1 MEYLHIR
8 VTIAEGIGR
17 VTLARPPVNAQNR
30 RLREEIIAA
39 FDMLSDHDKV
49 RVVILSAEGNSFS
62 AGADIKERRNFTGDP
77 GEYIGHNRLTRGF
90 FEAVAD
96 CEKPVICLVDGPAIG
111 AGFALM
117 LQCDIM
123 IVSDRA
129 WFQMPEIDVGLA
141 GGGRLVEKHLGRS
154 WARMLYFTGRKVGGD
169 ELYRLGTVMA
179 CLPPDQA
186 TALTEELASEIAAKD
201 LKALASIKRGFQMAE
216 PMPERDAY
224 RYEQSITHD
233 LSRRAETRALQ
244 QAFGKKRKSNHESGE
259 V

>member
-1 MEYLHIR
+1 MEFQHIR
-8 VTIAEGIGR
+8 VSVAEGIGR
-17 VTLARPPVNAQNR
+17 VTLARAPVNAQNR
-30 RLREEIIAA
+30 RMREEIISA
-39 FDMLSDHDKV
+39 FDMFSDHEAV
-49 RVVILSAEGNSFS
+49 RVVILAAEGNSFS
-62 AGADIKERRNFTGDP
+62 AGADIKERRNFAGSP

-90 FEAVAD
+90 FDAVAD

-123 IVSDRA
+123 IATHRA

-154 WARMLYFTGRKVGGD
+154 WARMLYFTGRKIGGE
-169 ELYRLGTVMA
+169 ELYRLGRVIA

-186 TALTEELASEIAAKD
+186 TALTEELAAEIAAKD
-201 LKALASIKRGFQMAE
+201 IKALASIKRGFQMAE

-244 QAFGKKRKSNHESGE
+244 QAFGNKSKTDLEGSQ

>member
-1 MEYLHIR
+1 MDFQHIR
-8 VTIAEGIGR
+8 VTVAGGIGR

-30 RLREEIIAA
+30 RMREEIIAA
-39 FDMLSDHDKV
+39 FDRLSDDDAV
-49 RVVILSAEGNSFS
+49 RVVILAAEGNSFS
-62 AGADIKERRNFTGDP
+62 AGADIKERRNFTGAP

-90 FEAVAD
+90 FDAVAD

-123 IVSDRA
+123 IATDRA

-141 GGGRLVEKHLGRS
+141 GGGRLVESHLGRS
-154 WARMLYFTGRKVGGD
+154 WARMLYFTGRRISGE
-169 ELYRLGTVMA
+169 ELYRLGTVVA
-179 CLPPDQA
+179 CLPPEQA
-186 TALTEELASEIAAKD
+186 EALAEEIAAEIAAKD
-201 LKALASIKRGFQMAE
+201 LKALASIKRGFQMAA

-244 QAFGKKRKSNHESGE
+244 QAFGKARKTGDDGGQA
-259 V
+259 

>member
-1 MEYLHIR
+1 MEFQHIR
-8 VTIAEGIGR
+8 VTVANGIGR

-30 RLREEIIAA
+30 QMREEIIGA
-39 FDMLSDHDKV
+39 FDMLSDHDDV

-62 AGADIKERRNFTGDP
+62 AGADIKERRNFSGRP

-90 FEAVAD
+90 FDAVAD

-123 IVSDRA
+123 IATDRA

-141 GGGRLVEKHLGRS
+141 GGGRLVEKHLGRA
-154 WARMLYFTGRKVGGD
+154 WARMLYFTGRKVSGD
-169 ELYRLGTVMA
+169 ELYRLGTVVA
-179 CLPPDQA
+179 CLPSDQA
-186 TALTEELASEIAAKD
+186 IALTEDIATQIASKE

-224 RYEQSITHD
+224 RYEQSITYD
-233 LSRRAETRALQ
+233 LSKRAETRALQ
-244 QAFGKKRKSNHESGE
+244 QTFGKARKTADERGE
-259 V
+259 I